1 MENITEEQVLQR
13 AACLAD
19 EDPSHTY
26 HKSYKYFVSYFFDKP
41 CLTESDLVVGAN
53 FTYGWMPTILNFK
66 STEFE
71 RAVTIINKAKGAER
85 ITDDEILILKRLIN
99 NSLVG
104 VSKLLHFINPDVYA
118 IWDSRVCNFL
128 TGKSHKQ
135 KVENTSLFWSYLDL
149 CQRVMKHSKFDEIHK
164 SFIEKIGYEVSP
176 MRTLEQIM
184 FINSN
189 EPLQ

>member
-1 MENITEEQVLQR
+1 MEKITEEQVLQR
-13 AACLAD
+13 AACLAN

-26 HKSYKYFVSYFFDKP
+26 HKSYKYFVSYFLEKSY
-41 CLTESDLVVGAN
+41 LTESDLVVGAN

-71 RAVTIINKAKGAER
+71 RAVKIINKAKRPER

-104 VSKLLHFINPDVYA
+104 VSKLLHFINPNVYA

-128 TGKSHKQ
+128 TGRSHQQ

-149 CQRVMKHSKFDEIHK
+149 CKRVMKHPDFEVIHR
-164 SFIEKIGYEVSP
+164 SFIKKISYEVSP
-176 MRTLEQIM
+176 MRTIEQI
-184 FINSN
+184 FFLNSN
-189 EPLQ
+189 DPL